1 MQLFHHFKRRCFFDV
16 SLKIVISLDLKIE
29 KQKSV
34 IGQKQSSELNGYFER
49 HTKRLLH
56 LFSFFL
62 PLSLLSLLLLLPA
75 NCDHLLF
82 KFQSNFFD
90 SSQLWQLLCLWLL
103 KNCGRRRINF
113 SWIVENFF
121 LPFCDSTITDASS
134 LFDFQVISISRE
146 MTTVCPDA
154 KIKRSQ
160 NFTIRN
166 LMSGHSSYYLKD
178 MFFIVA
184 QKVDI

>member
-1 MQLFHHFKRRCFFDV
+1 M
-16 SLKIVISLDLKIE
+16 
-29 KQKSV
+29 
-34 IGQKQSSELNGYFER
+34 
-49 HTKRLLH
+49 
-56 LFSFFL
+56 
-62 PLSLLSLLLLLPA
+62 
-75 NCDHLLF
+75 
-82 KFQSNFFD
+82 
-90 SSQLWQLLCLWLL
+90 
-103 KNCGRRRINF
+103 
-113 SWIVENFF
+113 
-121 LPFCDSTITDASS
+121 PFCDSTITDASS